1 MYAERQRLRPWL
13 EDKINSGKV
22 PGLCWRD
29 REKKEFRVSW
39 KHAGKPDFNY
49 EKDAMLFKLWAE
61 HTGKYH
67 DGESPDPSTWKTR
80 FRCALHKM
88 PDVVEVRVPHSL
100 DEKDPYRVFRF
111 TAKEGGMSKRNPVMK
126 SKTEK
131 NISERYHPYSGPKS
145 HKTLVIR
152 PPPESDDFSFKLYG
166 CDDRYQDSPHPDSS
180 DGSFSE
186 SCDLD
191 AITPTIPTYH
201 YSEIMMPD
209 EGPVGSQPLLNSD
222 NQRNCNGDFMN
233 SGLPKQLSWLEYN
246 AGKEFVQALLETNGL
261 TANGSVFG
269 ENTQA
274 IQQHFMT
281 TNPGGLM
288 NMKLWWGEFVIPD
301 ESTAVPPSS
310 CTHLNM
316 DNGSLEIAGNEF
328 EDPGRL
334 MSFPRM
340 ESRPTLPL
348 DSKAG
353 KLSSDSSDF
362 SFKIRVFYG
371 SHEVLSTETRLTES
385 ERWIRFSYGSPQV
398 LNATNMDGAKQIN
411 LPEVDSSYCQD
422 ILKVMSFLAPGILLE
437 VTEDFDLMATRLA
450 LLRVF
455 YSNGWET
462 ATKLEREKSTK
473 VFDYK
478 GKYLQALKLN
488 RNGYCKYPL
497 HDLTFYL
504 GRADGSLVSIVVT
517 HVKAKMSLHNEGEA
531 VQQCLLQPNLS
542 EKISTSLKQDCLY

>member
-1 MYAERQRLRPWL
+1 
-13 EDKINSGKV
+13 
-22 PGLCWRD
+22 
-29 REKKEFRVSW
+29 
-39 KHAGKPDFNY
+39 
-49 EKDAMLFKLWAE
+49 
-61 HTGKYH
+61 
-67 DGESPDPSTWKTR
+67 
-80 FRCALHKM
+80 
-88 PDVVEVRVPHSL
+88 
-100 DEKDPYRVFRF
+100 
-111 TAKEGGMSKRNPVMK
+111 
-126 SKTEK
+126 
-131 NISERYHPYSGPKS
+131 
-145 HKTLVIR
+145 
-152 PPPESDDFSFKLYG
+152 
-166 CDDRYQDSPHPDSS
+166 
-180 DGSFSE
+180 
-186 SCDLD
+186 
-191 AITPTIPTYH
+191 
-201 YSEIMMPD
+201 MMPD

-353 KLSSDSSDF
+353 KLSSNSSDF

-371 SHEVLSTETRLTES
+371 SHEVLSTETRLTEG

-411 LPEVDSSYCQD
+411 LPVVDSSYCQD

-450 LLRVF
+450 VLRVF

-531 VQQCLLQPNLS
+531 VQQSLLQPNLS